1 MQSNN
6 NFFDKL
12 VSKTKIYLVI
22 IAILLIIICILKP
35 IIILPS
41 IIIYILIIMYTYW
54 TNQKRI
60 AEVSEHI
67 TDLTLNIDKVSK
79 RNLIN
84 SPFPLI
90 IAETGGSI
98 IWKSTKFVKEFGEF
112 DINSVLDNVIKELEL
127 EIENN
132 TDLKN
137 NQIIKKIVINN
148 KNYKI
153 ICEFVKSK
161 SVDKKVADKKVN
173 DKKTNDKNLAEKK
186 LIDRNLTDKKSTDQ
200 KNADKKVT
208 GNKKYTLTM
217 YFVDETEIVNLKNNY
232 ENSQVCIGIAMIDNY
247 EEIIQR
253 TSGEEQIQIFSQI
266 EKKLYDWASEF
277 QGLVLKTE
285 RDTFVWICEQKYLNN
300 LEENKFNILDSI
312 KEINVSSKIQSTLS
326 IAVSSEGNS
335 NYEKYKLAKNA
346 IDIALGRGGDQAV
359 VRKNGKYI
367 FFGGRTQELEKRTKV
382 KARSVANALE
392 ELILES
398 ENVVIMGH
406 TNSDIDSLGS
416 SLGIYRLVK
425 TLNKDVHVVNSNAGI
440 GLETFIEYAKREK
453 EYEEAIIGKEEAIEI
468 TNSNT
473 LLIVVD
479 THKRNYSDVPELV
492 DLAGKIVIID
502 HHRMSTD
509 YIDNAVLTFQEVYAS
524 SAAELVT
531 ELIVYSDK
539 NIKLSTIEAEGLY
552 AGIMM
557 DTKNFTFKTGVRTF
571 EAAAYLR
578 RCGVD
583 IIKVKKWFQSDL
595 NTYNTISEI
604 VSKAEIVGDSI
615 AISVYDKIDKD
626 ANIICAKAA
635 DELLTISDITASFV
649 IGNYGERVCI
659 SGRSLG
665 DINVQ
670 VILEKLRWRRSY
682 NSCRCTG

>member
-12 VSKTKIYLVI
+12 VSKTKVYLVI

-35 IIILPS
+35 IIILQAVV
-41 IIIYILIIMYTYW
+41 IYILIILYTYW

-90 IAETGGSI
+90 IAETGGNI
-98 IWKSTKFVKEFGEF
+98 IWKSTKFIKEFREF
-112 DINSVLDNVIKELEL
+112 DVTSILDNIIKEIKL

-132 TDLKN
+132 TNLKN
-137 NQIIKKIVINN
+137 NQIVKKIVINN

-153 ICEFVKSK
+153 ICEYVKSK
-161 SVDKKVADKKVN
+161 TPDKKNVDKKIPGSK
-173 DKKTNDKNLAEKK
+173 E
-186 LIDRNLTDKKSTDQ
+186 
-200 KNADKKVT
+200 
-208 GNKKYTLTM
+208 YTLTM
-217 YFVDETEIVNLKNNY
+217 YFVDETEIVNLKNDY
-232 ENSQVCIGIAMIDNY
+232 EDSKVCIGIVMIDNY
-247 EEIIQR
+247 EEIVQR
-253 TSGEEQIQIFSQI
+253 VSGEQQLQIFSQI
-266 EKKLYDWASEF
+266 EKKIYDWATEF
-277 QGLVLKTE
+277 NGLIVKTE
-285 RDTFVWICEQKYLNN
+285 RDRFVLICEQKYLQI
-300 LEENKFNILDSI
+300 LEENKFNILDLI
-312 KEINVSSKIQSTLS
+312 KENNENVKIPSTLS
-326 IAVSSEGNS
+326 IAISNEGES
-335 NYEKYKLAKNA
+335 YYEKYKSAKNA

-359 VRKNGKYI
+359 IRKSGKYI
-367 FFGGRTQELEKRTKV
+367 FYGGRTQELEKRTKV
-382 KARSVANALE
+382 KARSVANALK

-398 ENVVIMGH
+398 NNVVIMGH

-425 TLNKDVHVVNSNAGI
+425 SLGKDAYVVNSNAGI
-440 GLETFIEYAKREK
+440 GLENFIEYAKREE
-453 EYEEAIIGKEEAIEI
+453 EYEKSIIGKEEAIEV
-468 TNSNT
+468 TDSNT

-492 DLAGKIVIID
+492 DSAGKIVIID

-531 ELIVYSDK
+531 ELIVYSEE
-539 NIKLSTIEAEGLY
+539 NIKLSTVEAEGLY

-595 NTYNTISEI
+595 NTYATISEI
-604 VSKAEIVGDSI
+604 VSKAEIIGDSI
-615 AISVYDKIDKD
+615 AISVYDKVDKD

-649 IGNYGERVCI
+649 IGNYGEKVCI

-670 VILEKLRWRRSY
+670 IILEKLRRRRPY
-682 NSCRCTG
+682 NFSRSTS

>member
-35 IIILPS
+35 IIIIPS
-41 IIIYILIIMYTYW
+41 IIVYILIIMYTYW

-90 IAETGGSI
+90 IAETGGNI

-112 DINSVLDNVIKELEL
+112 DISSILDNIIKELEL

-132 TDLKN
+132 TNLKN

-153 ICEFVKSK
+153 ICEYAKSK
-161 SVDKKVADKKVN
+161 SLDKKVVDKKTADKRNTDKKVP
-173 DKKTNDKNLAEKK
+173 
-186 LIDRNLTDKKSTDQ
+186 
-200 KNADKKVT
+200 

-217 YFVDETEIVNLKNNY
+217 YFVDETEIVNLKNDY

-285 RDTFVWICEQKYLNN
+285 RDTFVWICEQKYLNS

-312 KEINVSSKIQSTLS
+312 KEINASSKIQSTLS

-359 VRKNGKYI
+359 IRKNGKYV

-392 ELILES
+392 ELILEA
-398 ENVVIMGH
+398 ENVIIMGH

-440 GLETFIEYAKREK
+440 GLESFIEYAKREK

-539 NIKLSTIEAEGLY
+539 NIKLSTVEAEGLY

-578 RCGVD
+578 KCGVD

-604 VSKAEIVGDSI
+604 VAKAEVVGDSI
-615 AISVYDKIDKD
+615 AISVYEKMDKD

-682 NSCRCTG
+682 NSCRCTS